1 MDKVALVTAATSDL
15 GKAIVLEL
23 AELIKG
29 VAVHYQTNR
38 EKALKLVQELKDRG
52 LSAVALAA
60 DLTKAGEAAR
70 LVKEVERLLGRL
82 DILVNNYG
90 PLLVKP
96 WTDCTPAEVETLW
109 RANVLSAWET
119 MQAALPGM
127 RRRQWGRIVN
137 LGYSRVDELRAFPTI
152 APYAMAKTSLLILTR
167 TAARTEA
174 ASGIT
179 VNMVSPGIV
188 EGAQRPADTE
198 IPAGRFARP
207 EDVARAVKFFVTE
220 EAAYITGA
228 NLVVAGGWKL

>member
-137 LGYSRVDELRAFPTI
+137 LGYSRVDEYGLPRNCGGSPEAGGHRNTSRTI
-152 APYAMAKTSLLILTR
+152 
-167 TAARTEA
+167 
-174 ASGIT
+174 
-179 VNMVSPGIV
+179 
-188 EGAQRPADTE
+188 RPARRRGPGCK
-198 IPAGRFARP
+198 IFRHRRSRLYHRGQS
-207 EDVARAVKFFVTE
+207 
-220 EAAYITGA
+220 G
-228 NLVVAGGWKL
+228 GGWRLEIIK